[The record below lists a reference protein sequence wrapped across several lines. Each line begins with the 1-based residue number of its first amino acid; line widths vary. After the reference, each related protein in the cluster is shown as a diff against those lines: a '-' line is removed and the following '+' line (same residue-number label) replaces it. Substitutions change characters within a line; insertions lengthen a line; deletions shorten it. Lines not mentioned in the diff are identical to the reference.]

1 MVFNRKNEDS
11 DNVDLLNY
19 IYHNAK
25 IGSQNIANILPKINN
40 QELQNTL
47 LNKLTQYQ
55 GIANQASEL
64 LDNLNETPK
73 ENTIDKLSNK
83 AGIAVNTL
91 TDTSTSHIAEIM
103 INESTS
109 DIISL
114 TKKMNENIDC
124 PQNVSNLY
132 NDLINIEEQNTE
144 DLKQFL

>member
-1 MVFNRKNEDS
+1 MVFNRKNEDT
-11 DNVDLLNY
+11 DNIDLLNY
-19 IYHNAK
+19 IYNNAK
-25 IGSQNIANILPKINN
+25 IGSQNIANILNKVNN
-40 QELQNTL
+40 QKLQNTL

-73 ENTIDKLSNK
+73 EKPIDKLNNK

-103 INESTS
+103 INESTT
-109 DIISL
+109 DIIGL
-114 TKKMNENIDC
+114 TKKMNENINC
-124 PQNVSNLY
+124 PQNVSDLY

>member
-1 MVFNRKNEDS
+1 MVFNRKNEDT
-11 DNVDLLNY
+11 DNIDLLNY
-19 IYHNAK
+19 IYNNAK
-25 IGSQNIANILPKINN
+25 IGSQNIANILNKVNN
-40 QELQNTL
+40 QKLQNTL

-73 ENTIDKLSNK
+73 EKPIDKLSNK

-103 INESTS
+103 INESTT
-109 DIISL
+109 DIIGL
-114 TKKMNENIDC
+114 TKKMNENINC
-124 PQNVSNLY
+124 PQNVSDLY

>member
-1 MVFNRKNEDS
+1 MVFNRKNEDT
-11 DNVDLLNY
+11 DNIDLLNY
-19 IYHNAK
+19 IYNNAK
-25 IGSQNIANILPKINN
+25 IGSQNIANILHKVNN
-40 QELQNTL
+40 QKLQNTL

-73 ENTIDKLSNK
+73 EKPIDKLSNK

-103 INESTS
+103 INESTT
-109 DIISL
+109 DIIGL
-114 TKKMNENIDC
+114 TKKMNENINC
-124 PQNVSNLY
+124 PQNVSDLY
-132 NDLINIEEQNTE
+132 NDLINIEEQNTQ